1 MFRRASS
8 IACKIH
14 YNPHRNTNS
23 IGTSAKCRYIIVIGI
38 VIGVLAV
45 RIVVPDQLESSPL
58 ILFCYSSTRPTMQSR
73 SQIFGFLESV
83 VVKQSKFDG
92 S

>member
-23 IGTSAKCRYIIVIGI
+23 SAKCRYIIVIGI